1 VCNYLGIPLITHHY
15 SMAFVISTTTTKEEE
30 EEEEEA
36 RKKIQRISEK
46 RCELYGKL

>member
-1 VCNYLGIPLITHHY
+1 
-15 SMAFVISTTTTKEEE
+15 MAFVISTTTTKE

>member
-1 VCNYLGIPLITHHY
+1 
-15 SMAFVISTTTTKEEE
+15 MAFVISTTTTTK

-36 RKKIQRISEK
+36 RKKIQRTSEK